1 MLKSFKFL
9 IREAAFTGE
18 GDGSHFTH
26 SEDELF
32 IHGSQGIQKI
42 LVSLIELVKGIP
54 TTKAQTKI
62 DGSPSCFYGK
72 KDGKFFVAT
81 KSIFNADPKINYTE
95 DDIDKNHGHAPGLV
109 NKLRFAL
116 RYLPSIYNGGPDE
129 IMQGDVM
136 FTPEDVHTRSIDGVP
151 FYTFKPN
158 VVVNAVPVD
167 SDLGREIKHAK
178 FGFAPHT
185 KYSSTG
191 RRMSISK
198 SDIKKSNTVFEMPID
213 APVLSDYAVIQAAIN
228 KTRRVLEDCSREGLL
243 IVSSEEISPLIMQYA
258 NHVVKTDT
266 KQSFKG
272 FVSFI
277 EEKYGKEITKLKK
290 PNAIVARKDALQTL
304 LTAIHDYPAEI
315 TSVIDAHETVAKLK
329 DMIIS
334 ELDKQQPIRR
344 FFQHGTDLVPTNPE
358 GYVGIHDTLGT
369 TKLVNRS
376 VFSKANFLQNA
387 PKTVTEA
394 ADKKIA
400 VIVPLGRFN
409 PPHKDHANLV
419 DACIKYALKVGG
431 RPIVY
436 VSTTQNNT
444 KDPLSADEKI
454 FYLEKMYP
462 GKKGLF
468 KKPPRSNPSMIGVM
482 KELNG
487 LFDEVTV
494 VLGDDRMNVAPMLQ
508 KYNGKEYQF
517 DKINSLSRH
526 AITNMRT
533 TEGDGV
539 HASDIRRWAKE
550 DDFESVRDAM
560 STKLSDQ
567 DVRDIMKK
575 IKDRIK

>member
-1 MLKSFKFL
+1 MISFKSH
-9 IREAAFTGE
+9 IQEAAFTGE

-26 SEDELF
+26 TEDELY
-32 IHGSQGIQKI
+32 INGSKGIQKI
-42 LVSLIELVKGIP
+42 LVSMIELVKGIP

-81 KSIFNADPKINYTE
+81 KSIFNADPKVNYTE
-95 DDIDKNHGHAPGLV
+95 ADIDKNHGHAPGLV
-109 NKLRFAL
+109 GKLKAAL
-116 RYLPSIYNGGPDE
+116 HYLPSIYNGGPDE

-136 FTPEDVHTRSIDGVP
+136 FTPEDVHTRSIDGVS

-167 SDLGREIKHAK
+167 SALGKEIKHAK

-185 KYSSTG
+185 KYTAAG
-191 RRMSISK
+191 RRVSITK
-198 SDIKKSNTVFEMPID
+198 SDIKKSGTVFEMPID
-213 APVLSDYAVIQAAIN
+213 APVLSDYTVIQAGIN
-228 KTRRVLEDCSREGLL
+228 KMRRVLEDCSREGLL

-272 FVSFI
+272 FVTFI
-277 EEKYGKEITKLKK
+277 NEKFGKEIAKLKNPK
-290 PNAIVARKDALQTL
+290 AIGSRQESLQTL

-334 ELDKQQPIRR
+334 ELDKHQPIRR

-394 ADKKIA
+394 TNKKIA

-409 PPHKDHANLV
+409 PPHKDHVNLI
-419 DACIKYALKVGG
+419 DACIKYAQKVGG

-436 VSTTQNNT
+436 VSMTQNSK
-444 KDPLSADEKI
+444 KDPLTADEKI

-468 KKPPRSNPSMIGVM
+468 KKPPRINPSMIGVM

-487 LFDEVTV
+487 LFDEVV
-494 VLGDDRMNVAPMLQ
+494 VILGDDRQDAGMMLQ

-517 DKINSLSRH
+517 DKINSISRH
-526 AITNMRT
+526 DITNTRT

-539 HASDIRRWAKE
+539 HASDIRRWSKE

-560 STKLSDQ
+560 SPKLSDK